1 MMSQIKAHLC
11 RLCRGSNNNNNMSTQ
26 RIMTELIEFLVA
38 VPRAT
43 TGTISRRK
51 HSFMCE
57 IDNSLQTLS
66 RKSQTLILV
75 AHC

>member
-1 MMSQIKAHLC
+1 
-11 RLCRGSNNNNNMSTQ
+11 
-26 RIMTELIEFLVA
+26 MTELIEFLIA

-66 RKSQTLILV
+66 RKSQTFIILV

>member
-1 MMSQIKAHLC
+1 
-11 RLCRGSNNNNNMSTQ
+11 
-26 RIMTELIEFLVA
+26 MTELIEFLVA
-38 VPRAT
+38 VPRAN
-43 TGTISRRK
+43 TGTISRHK

-66 RKSQTLILV
+66 RKSQTFIILV